1 MFGADVLTTILGI
14 FGLLIAFTFV
24 AFIAYR
30 IGHSYDTKAENA
42 ALEEEQKR
50 LAAQR
55 PVPITPM
62 DIELGITDQASKKEA
77 EVAAVKLQSAARGM
91 SARKEVEEMKVKESA
106 KESAKESEAAAEEPR
121 RRFRPIV
128 GAVRLLGRLTKIGG
142 GDNAESTA

>member
-1 MFGADVLTTILGI
+1 
-14 FGLLIAFTFV
+14 
-24 AFIAYR
+24 
-30 IGHSYDTKAENA
+30 
-42 ALEEEQKR
+42 
-50 LAAQR
+50 
-55 PVPITPM
+55 M

-91 SARKEVEEMKVKESA
+91 SARKEVEEMKVEA
-106 KESAKESEAAAEEPR
+106 AKESEAAAEEPR

>member
-24 AFIAYR
+24 AFIVYR
-30 IGHSYDTKAENA
+30 IGDSYDTKAENA

-106 KESAKESEAAAEEPR
+106 KESEAAAEEPR